1 MLAVLITMAS
11 LARPAH
17 AAEEPS
23 GNDVALETPEVD
35 TPPSADTGAAP
46 VTDII
51 LAQDDSAPSDIE
63 LVDVVID
70 EQPAPDP
77 DPKPGP
83 EPEQPLTQ
91 SEETVPLYR
100 IYNAQTSEHF
110 YTTDCAERDSICSI
124 GWVYEGVGW
133 MVPLFSDLPVFR
145 LYNPYAGDHHYTLSV
160 IERDNLVEHEWRFEG
175 ISHYSAVDEAIPV
188 YRQYNPNAW
197 TGTHNFTIWPEED
210 QMLTGAGWHSEG
222 VSWYA
227 AALPVHEDGPGHQH
241 REPSLSGRGKTR
253 LGLFDIWSNK
263 HGSARDVGT
272 SHVEWGCGLCRD

>member
-1 MLAVLITMAS
+1 M
-11 LARPAH
+11 
-17 AAEEPS
+17 
-23 GNDVALETPEVD
+23 
-35 TPPSADTGAAP
+35 
-46 VTDII
+46 
-51 LAQDDSAPSDIE
+51 
-63 LVDVVID
+63 
-70 EQPAPDP
+70 
-77 DPKPGP
+77 
-83 EPEQPLTQ
+83 
-91 SEETVPLYR
+91 PLYR